1 MKSNRSVLEEILVI
15 QNPWWKTKQV
25 KKEKLGEFRR
35 PMMLEIYKKLDSGKI
50 ISLIGPRRTG
60 KTVLIH
66 QIIQKLLDCG
76 VDANRIIYL
85 QADNPNVLGDNLL
98 DELMNFV
105 SEFLSEPIDELKKP
119 VYVFLD
125 EVHKLETW
133 GEQVKHWHDLELK
146 IKFIVSGSSAFRI
159 LKGSGESLIGRI
171 DHNILLSLSF
181 LEFMNVR
188 GDLNVELFGFDIF
201 DIEQIKNNYYNLIP
215 HQKKIEIELRNY
227 LHRGGYP
234 AIINMSIDETFRTL
248 LEYKD
253 LSIQRDIFE
262 IEEVRDTKTL
272 NELIYLLASL
282 IGNRVS
288 YNKLGNALLSRV
300 NTVKKYIGL
309 LEDIYLVKESTVYK
323 KPYSALRQERKLF
336 FADTGMVNALN
347 MTYELKD
354 ISALVENAVS
364 AAVYRKSLEY
374 EINPK
379 QQYWVE
385 TKEVDIIAV
394 SKGRI
399 MPIEVK
405 YRETPQDIGGLLSFM
420 EKFNTKTGIVVTKN
434 LFKIED
440 QKQGT
445 ILYVPAW
452 LFMLCV

>member
-98 DELMNFV
+98 DELMNFL

-181 LEFMNVR
+181 REFMNVR

-201 DIEQIKNNYYNLIP
+201 DLEQIKNNYYNLIP
-215 HQKKIEIELRNY
+215 YQKKIEIKLRNY

-282 IGNRVS
+282 IGSRVS

-364 AAVYRKSLEY
+364 VAVYRKSLEY

-440 QKQGT
+440 QEQGT